1 MEEQEDATAFTTGFE
16 KKAGI
21 PRWETGIFRC
31 PRELLAEAKEGTG
44 PLLAEFVGATAAG
57 LWPSTTEGA
66 GVSQHLLE

>member
-21 PRWETGIFRC
+21 PRWETGIFRW

-57 LWPSTTEGA
+57 LPLAFDDRGRRGMQKS
-66 GVSQHLLE
+66 

>member
-44 PLLAEFVGATAAG
+44 PYSRNSWEQPQLAC
-57 LWPSTTEGA
+57 LSTTEGA